1 MQKKSKTTTIA
12 ITWDAHSRLKKLMK
26 SGDDYDAIIKQLL
39 NNQVDVYTEFIL
51 IDNELPQLHTVVFQ
65 LGDNKDS
72 LFYFDGE
79 RIQTITLAETQK
91 MMKQPRPNM
100 TITQEEV
107 QILFDCCHDSVYMNS
122 KPQLL
127 ERIKLFLEQTKK

>member
-12 ITWDAHSRLKKLMK
+12 ITWDAHKRLKNLMK

-91 MMKQPRPNM
+91 MMKQPKPNM
-100 TITQEEV
+100 TITREEV
-107 QILFDCCHDSVYMNS
+107 KSFVEWFSVPNAVVS
-122 KPQLL
+122 TSFLARL
-127 ERIKLFLEQTKK
+127 TEFLEQTKNG

>member
-1 MQKKSKTTTIA
+1 MPKKSKTTTIA
-12 ITWDAHSRLKKLMK
+12 ITIGVHDRLRKLMK
-26 SGDDYDAIIKQLL
+26 GQEDYNDVVSRLL
-39 NNQVDVYTEFIL
+39 NDSVDVYTELIL
-51 IDNELPQLHTVVFQ
+51 VDNELPQLHTVVFQ

-79 RIQTITLAETQK
+79 RIQTTTLAETQK

-122 KPQLL
+122 RPQLL